1 MTLNPF
7 EQLRFLHSVPDP
19 GAAFEDVAAILLR
32 DHGLTDGQVK
42 IHVGDGGIDSYQGSF
57 GRGGE
62 LVVYQMKYFP
72 VQWEDSQKQK
82 IRDSFRTASESKL
95 FNLKSWYLCTP
106 SRPTKEDIRWFDTWK
121 AKQLAGAGNQSIE
134 EIDLVDGDDL
144 VKMLGEPL
152 GARARRKLCDW
163 GVYGIRNGYSIL
175 EFYVA
180 CIARPAITGETF
192 RLVGSVAN
200 NGDRSAEGVR
210 LRIEHADTNSFPIP
224 NDDGFWDDRGNGDA
238 NPRTLWAK
246 SDIHPGDNVEVLRLA
261 LKQNAQLRSGL
272 RQRHH

>member
-7 EQLRFLHSVPDP
+7 EQLRLLHSVPDP
-19 GAAFEDVAAILLR
+19 RTAFEDVAAILLR

-72 VQWEDSQKQK
+72 EQWEDSQKQK

-121 AKQLAGAGNQSIE
+121 AKQLAEAGNQSIE

-144 VKMLGEPL
+144 VKMLGEL
-152 GARARRKLCDW
+152 
-163 GVYGIRNGYSIL
+163 
-175 EFYVA
+175 
-180 CIARPAITGETF
+180 
-192 RLVGSVAN
+192 LV
-200 NGDRSAEGVR
+200 
-210 LRIEHADTNSFPIP
+210 
-224 NDDGFWDDRGNGDA
+224 
-238 NPRTLWAK
+238 
-246 SDIHPGDNVEVLRLA
+246 
-261 LKQNAQLRSGL
+261 
-272 RQRHH
+272 